1 MGSGRHLGTWAGEVA
16 GKNRE
21 KRKRGKGRR
30 EKEEEERK
38 EGEKEE
44 EKRKKRK
51 RKRKSRDGLYRGSCV
66 KISLILQTT
75 KR

>member
-30 EKEEEERK
+30 EKERGRK
-38 EGEKEE
+38 GRREKERGRKGRGRKGRR
-44 EKRKKRK
+44 EKEREKVEMDFTGGAVLK
-51 RKRKSRDGLYRGSCV
+51 YR
-66 KISLILQTT
+66 
-75 KR
+75 

>member
-21 KRKRGKGRR
+21 KRKRGKKIRRR
-30 EKEEEERK
+30 EKREK
-38 EGEKEE
+38 KEE
-44 EKRKKRK
+44 NG
-51 RKRKSRDGLYRGSCV
+51 KRKSRDGLSRGSCV

-75 KR
+75 K